1 MLHHGGQGN
10 GHDGEHRADEGLAA
24 VHGKQTHAVLMDGDA
39 EPGGGTDGLVV
50 HRAGDEGHRVGNQ
63 HADEDGQD
71 LDHALAPDVADDDRC
86 QGHKGQQPVGL
97 AVGNGAGGQDQADG
111 DDDGAGD
118 HRREEAHHFTDA
130 EGGDQRA
137 EQHVD
142 QAGQGDRSAGVGQIL
157 GVGTAVG
164 DDGEAAQV
172 GKAGTQERGHLA
184 LAQKVEQQRAQTC
197 AKQRGADAQ
206 ARQQRDQH
214 RCAKHGK
221 HVLGAQNQ
229 QLGRAQGFG
238 IVNAFGVIDLFAH
251 DILLSVGGAA
261 GPAAGRT
268 QRTKAA
274 KKGNSCVF
282 NNCSLAF
289 LYSIAGFAGNCKM
302 EEGIW

>member
-1 MLHHGGQGN
+1 M
-10 GHDGEHRADEGLAA
+10 A
-24 VHGKQTHAVLMDGDA
+24 MMM
-39 EPGGGTDGLVV
+39 
-50 HRAGDEGHRVGNQ
+50 
-63 HADEDGQD
+63 
-71 LDHALAPDVADDDRC
+71 
-86 QGHKGQQPVGL
+86 
-97 AVGNGAGGQDQADG
+97 
-111 DDDGAGD
+111 GAGD

-172 GKAGTQERGHLA
+172 GKSWNQERGHLA

-268 QRTKAA
+268 QRQQRPQKREQL
-274 KKGNSCVF
+274 CV
-282 NNCSLAF
+282 
-289 LYSIAGFAGNCKM
+289 
-302 EEGIW
+302 